1 MSGEDK
7 VKKEQSAKVE
17 AEIRQKEKK
26 ASSELKF
33 WKIGRQG
40 EIEILQL

>member
-7 VKKEQSAKVE
+7 VKEEQSAKVE

-26 ASSELKF
+26 AFSEPTF
-33 WKIGRQG
+33 
-40 EIEILQL
+40 LQN